1 MPIFKDYRL
10 DDDKIYILSNFKK
23 DGKFETFIYDFSGK
37 LLKKTFL
44 PLVESDILTLYPFT
58 IHDGKV
64 YQLVSDEDDQF
75 KLRISKI

>member
-1 MPIFKDYRL
+1 L